1 MKPYAIKDRET
12 GKIAGIAFA
21 DNLAQ
26 LIQTV
31 AQFEDPS
38 YYEAKELYF
47 NQGGMIF
54 FEEGEVPK
62 YSDQLL
68 DQIRAN
74 GGWTDLADFG
84 PPEPP
89 A

>member
-1 MKPYAIKDRET
+1 MTPYVIKDRET

-21 DNLAQ
+21 DSLAQ
-26 LIQTV
+26 LIQIV

-38 YYEAKELYF
+38 YYEAKEVYF
-47 NQGGMIF
+47 DRGGMVF
-54 FEEGEVPK
+54 FEEGKVPK
-62 YSDQLL
+62 YSDGLS

-74 GGWTDLADFG
+74 GGWIDLADFG
-84 PPEPP
+84 PPQPP